1 MASATPPFSE
11 ANRDMIQARLAEV
24 RKEPSRETVT
34 VEWRGKPRSVDV
46 IEMPI
51 RQLYYNPETHRIRAQ
66 RTVDPARSK
75 GLDDDPWSEASQD
88 YLEQLLMGDP
98 FAPLKE
104 DPAFRALVE
113 DIKEYGQTEPGLIT
127 PTGILVNG
135 NTRRAA
141 LSKLR
146 KEHIRVGVLPDDWSW
161 DDVDSLELALQLR
174 KEHKRDYSFINF
186 LMAVDEQVK
195 RGKSADDI
203 CRSFRIK
210 KDPTYKRSRWIL
222 AFIKEAIE
230 RSTVTTAN
238 GTTVGMNLV
247 DFERDQGQLEELW
260 RHFTLLEK
268 NDPDGAAQL
277 REGRLAGLLLD
288 LNKVQMR
295 SISGEGGGFYKA
307 YLAPRLP
314 KAIKPATAAPASV
327 SIPGLSGVVVP
338 GAAPAAA
345 EAREFADKVLKARAI
360 FAAPDHFTREEAAEA
375 GELLKTARILM
386 RDSVKM
392 AEGSAKKNALE
403 LAPADQLG
411 EATDAVKRSVEALI
425 AARSTGGF
433 DADALDENILELRK
447 QLEKLAQHA
456 SRGVQEAGDGLSWL
470 IKAVQE

>member
-1 MASATPPFSE
+1 MAFTTPPFSD
-11 ANRDMIQARLAEV
+11 ANREMIRARLAEV

-34 VEWRGKPRSVDV
+34 VEWRGKPRSIDV
-46 IEMPI
+46 IEMPVK
-51 RQLYYNPETHRIRAQ
+51 QLYYNPETHRIKAQ
-66 RTVDPARSK
+66 RTVDPSRSK
-75 GLDDDPWSEASQD
+75 GLDNDPWSEASQD

-104 DPAFRALVE
+104 DPAFRALAE

-141 LSKLR
+141 LKNLR

-161 DDVDSLELALQLR
+161 DDVGSLELTLQLR

-186 LMAVDEQVK
+186 LLAVDEQVAH
-195 RGKSADDI
+195 GKSVEDI
-203 CRSFRIK
+203 CKSFRIK
-210 KDPTYKRSRWIL
+210 EDPTYKRSRWIL
-222 AFIKEAIE
+222 AFVKDAIK
-230 RSTVTTAN
+230 RSKVTTPD
-238 GTTVGMNLV
+238 GTSVGMRFV

-260 RHFTLLEK
+260 RHFTQLDK

-277 REGRLAGLLLD
+277 REARLAGLLLD

-314 KAIKPATAAPASV
+314 ESIKPASAVPASV
-327 SIPGLSGVVVP
+327 SIPGLSGVIVP
-338 GAAPAAA
+338 GAAPAAT
-345 EAREFADKVLKARAI
+345 EAREFADKILKARTVAD
-360 FAAPDHFTREEAAEA
+360 APDHFTRAKAAEA
-375 GELLKTARILM
+375 GELIKTARILM
-386 RDSVKM
+386 LDSVRI

-403 LAPADQLG
+403 LAPADQVG
-411 EATDAVKRSVEALI
+411 EATDAIKRSVAALT

-433 DADALDENILELRK
+433 DGDALDENLLRLRAE
-447 QLEKLAQHA
+447 LEKLAQHA
-456 SRGVQEAGDGLSWL
+456 SRGDHEVGDGLKWL
-470 IKAVQE
+470 VKAVQA

>member
-1 MASATPPFSE
+1 MASTTPPFAD
-11 ANRDMIQARLAEV
+11 ANREMTQARLSEV
-24 RKEPSRETVT
+24 RKEPTRETVT
-34 VEWRGKPRSVDV
+34 VEWRGKPRSIDV
-46 IEMPI
+46 IEMPVK
-51 RQLYYNPETHRIRAQ
+51 QLYYNPETHRIRAQ
-66 RTVDPARSK
+66 RSVDPARSK
-75 GLDDDPWSEASQD
+75 VLDNDPWFETSQD

-104 DPAFRALVE
+104 DPAFHALVE

-141 LSKLR
+141 LTKLK

-186 LMAVDEQVK
+186 LLAIDEQVV
-195 RGKSADDI
+195 RGKSVDDI
-203 CRSFRIK
+203 CKAFRIK

-222 AFIKEAIE
+222 AFIRDAIE
-230 RSTVTTAN
+230 RSQVTTPD
-238 GTTVGMNLV
+238 GTAVGMRLV

-260 RHFTLLEK
+260 RHFTQLER

-277 REGRLAGLLLD
+277 RESRLAGLLLD

-295 SISGEGGGFYKA
+295 SISGDGGGFYKA

-314 KAIKPATAAPASV
+314 ETIKPASAPPASV

-338 GAAPAAA
+338 GAAPAAT
-345 EAREFADKVLKARAI
+345 EARDFADKILKARTVT
-360 FAAPDHFTREEAAEA
+360 AAPNHFTREEVTEA
-375 GELLKTARILM
+375 GELVKTARLLM
-386 RDSVKM
+386 RDSVRI
-392 AEGSAKKNALE
+392 AEGSERKNALE

-411 EATDAVKRSVEALI
+411 EATDAIRRSLDSLI

-433 DADALDENILELRK
+433 DVEALDENLLRLRA

-456 SRGVQEAGDGLSWL
+456 SRGIQEPGDGLTWL
-470 IKAVQE
+470 VEAVQA